1 MGNKFAL
8 VCILLEHKIYLL
20 CCSFNMM
27 HLVLQIK
34 GIAVLKNILHD
45 IAIVLPLTGFCS
57 ILIGSERPH
66 RVVGN
71 YTVKLER
78 HHMGGLQRGIWG
90 GGCIW
95 GYGGA
100 VKHC

>member
-1 MGNKFAL
+1 
-8 VCILLEHKIYLL
+8 
-20 CCSFNMM
+20 M

-90 GGCIW
+90 WGGLYMGIW
-95 GYGGA
+95 WGL
-100 VKHC
+100 

>member
-8 VCILLEHKIYLL
+8 VCMLLEHKIYLL
-20 CCSFNMM
+20 CCSFNIM

-34 GIAVLKNILHD
+34 GVLKNILQD

-78 HHMGGLQRGIWG
+78 HHMGGLRGEYGGGGLYMGIW
-90 GGCIW
+90 W
-95 GYGGA
+95 GL
-100 VKHC
+100 

>member
-8 VCILLEHKIYLL
+8 VCMLLEHKIYLL
-20 CCSFNMM
+20 CCSFDIM

-34 GIAVLKNILHD
+34 EIAVLKNILHD

-90 GGCIW
+90 WGGLYMGIW
-95 GYGGA
+95 WGL
-100 VKHC
+100 

>member
-8 VCILLEHKIYLL
+8 VCMLLEHKIYLL
-20 CCSFNMM
+20 CCSFDIM

-34 GIAVLKNILHD
+34 GVAVLKNILHD

-90 GGCIW
+90 WGGLYMGIW
-95 GYGGA
+95 WGL
-100 VKHC
+100 